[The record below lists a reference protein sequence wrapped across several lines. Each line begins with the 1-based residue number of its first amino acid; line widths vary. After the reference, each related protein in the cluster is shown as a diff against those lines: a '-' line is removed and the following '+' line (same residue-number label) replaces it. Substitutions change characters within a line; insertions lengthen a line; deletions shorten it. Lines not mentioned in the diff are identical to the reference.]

1 MTLPLQKKVLFVF
14 SKPPHSSQA
23 SKEGLDA
30 LLTTSAFGQ
39 NVSLLLM
46 GDGIY
51 QALSNQEAAV
61 LPTKNTAAIFGSL
74 EMYGINNI
82 YAQQQ
87 ALNERSID
95 IKSLNISPAPL
106 SNTEISQLLSQ
117 QDKIL
122 TF

>member
-1 MTLPLQKKVLFVF
+1 VPSHKKKILFVF

-39 NVSLLLM
+39 DVSLLFL
-46 GDGIY
+46 GDGIF
-51 QALSNQEAAV
+51 QALNNQNAST

-74 EMYGINNI
+74 AMYGIENI

-87 ALNERSID
+87 ALCERSID
-95 IKSLNISPAPL
+95 IESLNITP
-106 SNTEISQLLSQ
+106 QLLSNIDITKLLNQ